1 MISPQERTRAAV
13 IAHLQREEGA
23 SRADLARV
31 LGYSPSTIT
40 ALVAEMIAQGR
51 IEEYTDTTPDRRVGR
66 PASRLRMRLRGT
78 LLAVEFDHDQVR
90 VGVADHD
97 GQVTHS
103 DSSPV
108 DTAESPVDAIRV
120 AADVCRRVL
129 ARSPHSLADIQAAAI
144 GLPGPVD
151 TATGVAGSSSV
162 LPNWRNANIIDLF
175 RRQLGDIP
183 LWVDNDANLAAL
195 GELRWGEARGLTN
208 FIFVKGS
215 TGVGAC
221 IYLNGEIFRGA
232 YGAAGEIGHLAIPEE
247 RTACRCGNRGCLET
261 VSSTPALLRHV
272 VGAYPEATD
281 LASLKSIYQV
291 DASAIGR
298 TLFDMGASL
307 GMHLAHLCTIL
318 DIDRVVIGGELAE
331 FSSDYIDGARET
343 TMRWVHPQLAPKI
356 RVDRSALGS
365 SGGMLGAATAARQL
379 AVLAP

>member
-1 MISPQERTRAAV
+1 M
-13 IAHLQREEGA
+13 
-23 SRADLARV
+23 
-31 LGYSPSTIT
+31 
-40 ALVAEMIAQGR
+40 
-51 IEEYTDTTPDRRVGR
+51 
-66 PASRLRMRLRGT
+66 
-78 LLAVEFDHDQVR
+78 
-90 VGVADHD
+90 
-97 GQVTHS
+97 
-103 DSSPV
+103 
-108 DTAESPVDAIRV
+108 
-120 AADVCRRVL
+120 
-129 ARSPHSLADIQAAAI
+129 ADIQAAAI